1 MLGSERGTNLGTFEF
16 NPYAAGRKIYGQV
29 GSSPTMGPVDKAGY
43 ADRDRRL
50 AARRNAVL
58 QKMKGMNRGAFGAA
72 DVNRMGI

>member
-1 MLGSERGTNLGTFEF
+1 MGAERGGNLGTFEF

-29 GSSPTMGPVDKAGY
+29 GSSPNMGPVDKTGY

-58 QKMKGMNRGAFGAA
+58 QRMKGMNAGAYSSP
-72 DVNRMGI
+72 DVLRFMR

>member
-1 MLGSERGTNLGTFEF
+1 MMGAERGSNLGTFEF

-29 GSSPTMGPVDKAGY
+29 GSSPNMGPVDKTGY

-58 QKMKGMNRGAFGAA
+58 QRMKGMNAGAYSSP
-72 DVNRMGI
+72 DVLRFMR

>member
-1 MLGSERGTNLGTFEF
+1 MMGAERGGNLGTFEF

-29 GSSPTMGPVDKAGY
+29 GSSPNMGPVDKTGY

-58 QKMKGMNRGAFGAA
+58 QRMKGMNAGAYSSP
-72 DVNRMGI
+72 DVLRFMR

>member
-1 MLGSERGTNLGTFEF
+1 MLGAERGSSLGTFEF
-16 NPYAAGRKIYGQV
+16 NPYAAGAKIYGQV

-58 QKMKGMNRGAFGAA
+58 QMMKSKNAGAFSSPDAL
-72 DVNRMGI
+72 RFTR